1 LTVVLLIYQY
11 AFKRLDMGY
20 AAALALM
27 LALVIMIVTLIQRY
41 WFTEEK
47 FN

>member
-1 LTVVLLIYQY
+1 LFLIYQY

-41 WFTEEK
+41 WFARK

>member
-1 LTVVLLIYQY
+1 
-11 AFKRLDMGY
+11 MGY
-20 AAALALM
+20 TCLADA
-27 LALVIMIVTLIQRY
+27 ALVIMIVTLIYY